1 LNSFFRLPLLL
12 LDAGLMSRAAKVPRE
27 LRFGP
32 FVGRDAVNA
41 GLLTKRQLSG
51 PAWCR
56 LLPGIY
62 GWREV
67 ELSHRDR
74 CLAASMYLD
83 GRGAISGRDA
93 ATLWGADVLLRG
105 APIEATVSLETRLR
119 APRGLS
125 VVRSPLPAGDVT
137 SWAGIPITTPGRTAF
152 DLARRMPIVEA
163 VVCIDAMLAARLVA
177 VEDLERSARARP
189 GWTGL
194 PQLSKVLLLC
204 DAKAESPQE
213 SRLRLILIAGGLPR
227 PVTQYEVRAPN
238 GMFVARL
245 DLAYPQHKLGVEYEG
260 DHHRGRGAYQSDLR
274 RINNL
279 RTCGWTV
286 LRFVAADLWDHVK
299 LVATVR
305 SALRGGAG

>member
-1 LNSFFRLPLLL
+1 
-12 LDAGLMSRAAKVPRE
+12 MSRAAKVPRE

-32 FVGRDAVNA
+32 FVGRDAVDA

-62 GWREV
+62 GWRG
-67 ELSHRDR
+67 LQLTHRDR
-74 CLAASMYLD
+74 CLAAGMYLD

-93 ATLWGADVLLRG
+93 AALWGADVLVRG
-105 APIEATVSLETRLR
+105 APIEVTVPLETRLR
-119 APRGLS
+119 APRGLR
-125 VVRSPLPAGDVT
+125 VVRSALPAGDVT
-137 SWAGIPITTPGRTAF
+137 SWAGTPTTTPGRTAF
-152 DLARRMPIVEA
+152 DLARRMSLVEA

-177 VEDLERSARARP
+177 MEDLERSARARP
-189 GWTGL
+189 GWPGL
-194 PQLSKVLLLC
+194 PQLGKVLLLC
-204 DAKAESPQE
+204 DGKAESPQE

-227 PVTQYEVRAPN
+227 PVAQYEVRTPS

-245 DLAYPQHKLGVEYEG
+245 DLAYPQHLLGIEYDG
-260 DHHRGRGAYQSDLR
+260 DHHRGRGAYRSDLR

-286 LRFVAADLWDHVK
+286 LRFVAANLWEPARIVH
-299 LVATVR
+299 TVR
-305 SALRGGAG
+305 SALSGGAD